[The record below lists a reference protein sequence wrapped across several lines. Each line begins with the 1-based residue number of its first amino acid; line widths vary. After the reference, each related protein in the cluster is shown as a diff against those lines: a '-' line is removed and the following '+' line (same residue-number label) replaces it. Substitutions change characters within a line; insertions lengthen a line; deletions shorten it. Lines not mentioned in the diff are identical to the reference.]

1 MRRKR
6 DEILRTWEVRDPNF
20 GRCGTFCSIENSK
33 FNAWTAYRMHYS
45 ENDNSLITVL
55 ISRKLT
61 FSRID
66 VKGSKSVN
74 KYKNSF
80 KNLLKFIFYLFTG
93 GSLKWPII
101 VGPGSM
107 WRMIF
112 ACWSNKFILGF
123 FRFKIDDV
131 IFPPDTPL
139 FQNLQIPYFSIWF
152 WKKECFWVI
161 SKSLP
166 Y

>member
-61 FSRID
+61 FSRIE

-74 KYKNSF
+74 KYMNFF
-80 KNLLKFIFYLFTG
+80 KNMLKFIFYLFTG
-93 GSLKWPII
+93 GSLKCPII

-107 WRMIF
+107 WRVIF
-112 ACWSNKFILGF
+112 AWEGTCIFPEMPKIEQIH
-123 FRFKIDDV
+123 FRFRFRLKIDDV
-131 IFPPDTPL
+131 IFSPDTPL
-139 FQNLQIPYFSIWF
+139 
-152 WKKECFWVI
+152 V
-161 SKSLP
+161 
-166 Y
+166 

>member
-1 MRRKR
+1 MHTKKLVYVITYHLSFGRKNMVWANESAQFREELTKNWNEVMRRKR

-74 KYKNSF
+74 KYKNF
-80 KNLLKFIFYLFTG
+80 IKNMLKFIFYLLTG

-101 VGPGSM
+101 VGPGSGILPESYSVFYS
-107 WRMIF
+107 W
-112 ACWSNKFILGF
+112 NKN
-123 FRFKIDDV
+123 R
-131 IFPPDTPL
+131 
-139 FQNLQIPYFSIWF
+139 
-152 WKKECFWVI
+152 
-161 SKSLP
+161 
-166 Y
+166 